1 VRRLAGSLGI
11 ALAAGLLLGGMTHLA
26 IILAM
31 PTLAGN
37 SAFDRHAAA
46 LAPGETRLLAAQ
58 QNETAVPFADPAMA
72 MAVCAFDI
80 SDAPLRV
87 EAPMPEGFGSLS
99 VHGRDGTV
107 LYSVTDRTAVDG
119 VVTLIVMTR
128 QQHDEA
134 LARGRGDDAGSELR
148 FVSPRVQGLVLV
160 RALAAYPSGLPEAR
174 ERAAVMECLSE
185 SD

>member
-1 VRRLAGSLGI
+1 VRRLVGSFAI
-11 ALAAGLLLGGMTHLA
+11 ALAAGLVLGGMTHLA
-26 IILAM
+26 IVLAM

-37 SAFDRHAAA
+37 SAYDRHAAA
-46 LAPGETRLLAAQ
+46 LAPGETRLLTEQADDGG
-58 QNETAVPFADPAMA
+58 VPFADPAVA

-80 SDAPLRV
+80 TDAPLRV
-87 EAPMPEGFGSLS
+87 SAPMPEGFGSLS

-119 VVTLIVMTR
+119 VVSLIVMTR

-134 LARGRGDDAGSELR
+134 LATGRGDEASQELR
-148 FVSPRVQGLVLV
+148 FVSPRMQGLVVV

-174 ERAAVMECLSE
+174 ERAAAMECMGE
-185 SD
+185 AD

>member
-1 VRRLAGSLGI
+1 VRRLVGSLPI
-11 ALAAGLLLGGMTHLA
+11 ALAAGLVLGGMTHLA

-46 LAPGETRLLAAQ
+46 LAPGETRLLAEQ
-58 QNETAVPFADPAMA
+58 DDGSVPFADPAVA

-80 SDAPLRV
+80 TDAPLRV

-134 LARGRGDDAGSELR
+134 LATGRGDGAGQELR
-148 FVSPRVQGLVLV
+148 FVSPRMQGLVVV
-160 RALAAYPSGLPEAR
+160 RALAAYPSSLPEAR
-174 ERAAVMECLSE
+174 ERAAAMECMGE
-185 SD
+185 AD

>member
-1 VRRLAGSLGI
+1 MRRLVSSLAI
-11 ALAAGLLLGGMTHLA
+11 ALAAGLVLGGMTHLA

-58 QNETAVPFADPAMA
+58 QDETSVPFADPAVA

-80 SDAPLRV
+80 TNAPMRV

-134 LARGRGDDAGSELR
+134 LATGRSDEASQELR
-148 FVSPRVQGLVLV
+148 FVSPRREGLVVV
-160 RALAAYPSGLPEAR
+160 RALAAYPSSLPEVR
-174 ERAAVMECLSE
+174 ERAAAMECMGE
-185 SD
+185 AD